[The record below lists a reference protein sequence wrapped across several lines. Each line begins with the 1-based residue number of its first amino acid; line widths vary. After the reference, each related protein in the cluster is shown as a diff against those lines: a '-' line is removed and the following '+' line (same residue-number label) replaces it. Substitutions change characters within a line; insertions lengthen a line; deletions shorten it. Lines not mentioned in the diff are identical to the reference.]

1 MGKRAHSGS
10 FSRLGAVSVAGALV
24 VPVLW
29 PLAVLGVG
37 AAAAGAVGARPRAGD
52 EARTLEGLAA
62 AVLAGLV
69 AVGRRDLAHGRVE
82 VAPEPAGGLVAT
94 VVGVPDDAAT
104 AWADALAEA
113 LGPLDRPRWILA
125 ASDDAW
131 RVPAA
136 VGATREAAEAFH
148 RAFRARVPDARLV
161 RAGTPEAT
169 ALVLTAARERADD
182 LERTL
187 RWR

>member
-1 MGKRAHSGS
+1 M
-10 FSRLGAVSVAGALV
+10 SRSS
-24 VPVLW
+24 
-29 PLAVLGVG
+29 
-37 AAAAGAVGARPRAGD
+37 
-52 EARTLEGLAA
+52 
-62 AVLAGLV
+62 
-69 AVGRRDLAHGRVE
+69 
-82 VAPEPAGGLVAT
+82 
-94 VVGVPDDAAT
+94 
-104 AWADALAEA
+104 
-113 LGPLDRPRWILA
+113 RWILA
-125 ASDDAW
+125 AGDDAW

-169 ALVLTAARERADD
+169 ALVLISARERPDD